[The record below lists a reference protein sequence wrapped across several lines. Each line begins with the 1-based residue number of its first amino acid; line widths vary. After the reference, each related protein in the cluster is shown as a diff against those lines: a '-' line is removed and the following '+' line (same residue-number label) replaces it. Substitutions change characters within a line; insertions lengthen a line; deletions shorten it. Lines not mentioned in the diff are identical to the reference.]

1 MKVTK
6 RICQL
11 CRRPVDEDRLI
22 ACSGHVYECVDPCT
36 PARKK
41 AFEDET
47 AAMIERAR
55 DKEYSSGEG
64 DADAQLAE
72 FGVTKRALLRVRHLR
87 RGGIAHFRTR
97 EPDHTG
103 VHYHYC
109 FKAGEGGSQWLR
121 FPLRQ

>member
-1 MKVTK
+1 MVV
-6 RICQL
+6 CQL
-11 CRRPVDEDRLI
+11 CHKTITEENAI

-36 PARKK
+36 AARKN

-47 AAMIERAR
+47 ARLIERAR
-55 DKEYSSGEG
+55 DKEYSSGAG
-64 DADAQLAE
+64 AADDQLAE
-72 FGVTKRALLRVRHLR
+72 FGVTKRALVRVRHLR
-87 RGGIAHFRTR
+87 RGGIAHYRTR

-109 FKAGEGGSQWLR
+109 FKAGEGVCQWFR